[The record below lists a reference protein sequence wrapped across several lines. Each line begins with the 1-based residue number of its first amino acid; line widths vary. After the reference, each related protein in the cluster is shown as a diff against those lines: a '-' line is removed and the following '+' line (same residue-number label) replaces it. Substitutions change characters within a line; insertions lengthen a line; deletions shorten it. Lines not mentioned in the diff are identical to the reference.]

1 MTETEIKQK
10 AKDVEGI
17 SQDYHLTHA
26 VFACT
31 KILHDTRR
39 KQYGEL
45 KKELEKAYTDNTKTS
60 ELLEQ
65 KKQMDEQ
72 NRFHV
77 LIDYVTGMDKNSARV
92 VKTDNKLVIS
102 IPRGLLD
109 DVQGGTG
116 AHSVQDSVSKIRFLM
131 AHELGHI
138 CLNADKIQL
147 GLIGSLALDPDAERG
162 ADIFAKE
169 LLRLRDERNKNL
181 HKRA

>member
-1 MTETEIKQK
+1 VTETEIKQK
-10 AKDVEGI
+10 AKDVECI

-45 KKELEKAYTDNTKTS
+45 KKELEKAYSDNTKTS

-109 DVQGGTG
+109 DVHSTDTQ
-116 AHSVQDSVSKIRFLM
+116 SVQISVSKIRFLM

-147 GLIGSLALDPDAERG
+147 GLIGSLALDPDAERD
-162 ADIFAKE
+162 ADIFAQE
-169 LLRLRDERNKNL
+169 LLRLRDERNKNF
-181 HKRA
+181 HKKV